1 MEVWAP
7 CYVPMQ
13 EAVAIPLT
21 TASQLLLRDRAIMD
35 SNPPSPMTVDEEMDD
50 LEDFDESG
58 PISADPTG
66 APCHT
71 IQLDQLDLSLDE
83 HRRFP
88 VPNGRE
94 AAFEWTERQRALA
107 ENAAQPEMLDE
118 LREKVSMSS

>member
-1 MEVWAP
+1 MDVWAP
-7 CYVPMQ
+7 CYVPIQ

-21 TASQLLLRDRAIMD
+21 MVSQRLLQDGDIID
-35 SNPPSPMTVDEEMDD
+35 PPSPMTVDEEMDN
-50 LEDFDESG
+50 LEVFDESG
-58 PISADPTG
+58 SISADPTG

-71 IQLDQLDLSLDE
+71 VQLDQLDLSLDE

-88 VPNGRE
+88 VPNGQE

-107 ENAAQPEMLDE
+107 EKAEQPETLDD